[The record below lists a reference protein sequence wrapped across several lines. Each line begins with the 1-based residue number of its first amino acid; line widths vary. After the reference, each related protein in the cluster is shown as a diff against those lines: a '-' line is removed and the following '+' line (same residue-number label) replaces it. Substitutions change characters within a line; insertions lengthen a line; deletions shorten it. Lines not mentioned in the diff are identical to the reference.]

1 MLIRLKNSTKIEGVM
16 YSTIIISEIEFAVGM
31 ARILHS
37 FFSPISN
44 DSSDDGAIRWVL
56 ERRPMERNSVSSE
69 MKEYDVAQF

>member
-1 MLIRLKNSTKIEGVM
+1 M
-16 YSTIIISEIEFAVGM
+16 YSTIIISAIEIAVGM

-37 FFSPISN
+37 FFSPISSN
-44 DSSDDGAIRWVL
+44 GSSEDGAIRWVL